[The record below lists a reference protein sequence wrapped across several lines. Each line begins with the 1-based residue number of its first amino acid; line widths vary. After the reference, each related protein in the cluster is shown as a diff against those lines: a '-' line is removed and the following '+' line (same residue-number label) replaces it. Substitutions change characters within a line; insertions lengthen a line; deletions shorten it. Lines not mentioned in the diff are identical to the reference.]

1 MRTTLTI
8 EDALLRQLKRRA
20 AELGLPL
27 KELVAR
33 VLQAGLQALDRP
45 SRPRMKPV
53 PTFHMGAPR
62 FDLDKAHRIAGEL
75 QDEEIAR
82 KVALRK

>member
-20 AELGLPL
+20 ADLGLPL
-27 KELVAR
+27 KELVER
-33 VLQAGLQALDRP
+33 VLHAGLQALDSPAR
-45 SRPRMKPV
+45 SRMKAP

-62 FDLDKAHRIAGEL
+62 FDLDKAHRLAGEL